1 MSDINPAPTPN
12 CNRGNEMGWKV
23 GLSRL
28 VPHVPLIG
36 GNGAGDTTATSYR
49 EAVGFS
55 AQLGR
60 LAAPGAMYGPAAG
73 SEGGIEGLQEFQTIK
88 YVSQHAD

>member
-1 MSDINPAPTPN
+1 
-12 CNRGNEMGWKV
+12 MGWRV

-28 VPHVPLIG
+28 VPPCASNW

-55 AQLGR
+55 AQFGR

>member
-12 CNRGNEMGWKV
+12 CDRGNEMGWKV

-36 GNGAGDTTATSYR
+36 GYGAGDTTATSYR

-60 LAAPGAMYGPAAG
+60 LAAPGAKQTFGKFGG
-73 SEGGIEGLQEFQTIK
+73 SEVTNDTDCDRPEC
-88 YVSQHAD
+88 